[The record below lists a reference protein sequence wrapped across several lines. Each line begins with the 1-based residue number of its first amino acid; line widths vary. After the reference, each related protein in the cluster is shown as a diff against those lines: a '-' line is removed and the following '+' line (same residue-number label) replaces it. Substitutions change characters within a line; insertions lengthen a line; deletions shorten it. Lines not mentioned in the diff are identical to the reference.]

1 MNFSISI
8 RTLFA
13 TAAFIA
19 AYALSFWLF
28 WDDQMKLNSFNI
40 NPQQS
45 IVTRYL
51 VQNVSWGMRGEARLF
66 GVFLSFLSVHLCWGY
81 RYWLGDRLMQ
91 LVSAYRK
98 REAVIGSRVNGSNIV
113 GGSEDFQPKSTV
125 LTDSRHTGERE
136 IPHDNAQKRL
146 SSSDD

>member
-13 TAAFIA
+13 MAAFIA
-19 AYALSFWLF
+19 AYVLSYFLL
-28 WDDQMKLNSFNI
+28 WDDQMKLGNFNI

-51 VQNVSWGMRGEARLF
+51 VQNVSWGMRGQARLF

-91 LVSAYRK
+91 FVGAYRK
-98 REAVIGSRVNGSNIV
+98 RKTVIGSKVV
-113 GGSEDFQPKSTV
+113 GGSDVIGADANFRSN
-125 LTDSRHTGERE
+125 DRE
-136 IPHDNAQKRL
+136 ISHENTHKRL
-146 SSSDD
+146 SSDS